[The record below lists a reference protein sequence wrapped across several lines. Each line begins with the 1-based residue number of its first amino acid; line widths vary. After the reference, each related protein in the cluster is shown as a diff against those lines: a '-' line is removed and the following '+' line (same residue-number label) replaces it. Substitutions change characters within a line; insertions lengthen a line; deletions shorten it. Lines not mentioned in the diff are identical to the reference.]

1 MTIISF
7 NFKKVSAERS
17 AAGKGNVK
25 ITNNISIKN
34 VKSIDLKLGSNK
46 DTALRFEFVF
56 ETKYEPK
63 LGHIALEGNL
73 IFMSTPENIKKIE
86 AGWKKNK
93 NLPKEVTQQ
102 VMSHIVEKGN
112 IEAIIMSRTVSLPSP
127 IPLPKVKAK

>member
-7 NFKKVSAERS
+7 NFKKINAERGS
-17 AAGKGNVK
+17 APKGNVK
-25 ITNNISIKN
+25 ISNNISIKD
-34 VKSIDLKLGSNK
+34 VKSVDLKLGAKK
-46 DTALRFEFVF
+46 DKALRFEFLF

-63 LGHIALEGNL
+63 LGHISFEGDL
-73 IFMSTPENIKKIE
+73 IYMSTPENIKKVE

-112 IEAIIMSRTVSLPSP
+112 IEAIIMSRTISLPSP
-127 IPLPKVKAK
+127 VPLPKVKTK